1 MMTVA
6 ALTGD
11 GCPIEGFHQ
20 EKGRSVIKSKI
31 WSVDTDKYGLS
42 FMMALDI
49 EKPIQQ
55 ILKQGEIYRRYRYLV
70 VILKRS
76 KNIK

>member
-11 GCPIEGFHQ
+11 GYSIEGFHQ
-20 EKGRSVIKSKI
+20 EKGRNVIKSKI

-49 EKPIQQ
+49 EKQDPANP
-55 ILKQGEIYRRYRYLV
+55 KTRR
-70 VILKRS
+70 
-76 KNIK
+76 NIKEDIVSWL